1 MKAIVQDRYGSPRHL
16 RLAEVEVPA
25 LDEDRALIRVRAAS
39 VNSQDWRRV
48 RGEPVLIRAAEG
60 WRRPRNRL
68 LGTDAAGVVEAI
80 GANVEGLQVGDE
92 VMGFRTGAFGEY
104 VAGKMFVAKP
114 ANLTFEQAATLPV
127 AGGTAL
133 IAVRDKGMLRS
144 GLRVAINGAGGGVG
158 TFAVQIAK
166 ALGGEVTAI
175 TQTAN
180 LDLMTSLGADRT
192 VDYTR
197 TDFTRGPDR
206 YDLIVDISARPSL
219 GRQLRA
225 LAPGGR
231 LVRVG
236 AGRGHF
242 RPLADLAGAIVRS
255 RLLKQPIVTFLA
267 EVTKE
272 HLLTLKEMAES
283 GRLVPVIDRT
293 YPLSRVPAA
302 IAYASRQRTRGKIV
316 ISVP

>member
-1 MKAIVQDRYGSPRHL
+1 MKAIIQDRYGSPRHL
-16 RLAEVEVPA
+16 WLAEVEVPA

-80 GANVEGLQVGDE
+80 GPNVDGLQVGDE
-92 VMGFRTGAFGEY
+92 VMGFRAGAFGEY
-104 VAGKMFVAKP
+104 VAGKTFVPKP

-133 IAVRDKGMLRS
+133 IAVRDKGRLQA
-144 GLRVAINGAGGGVG
+144 GERVAINGAGGGVG
-158 TFAVQIAK
+158 TFAVQIAR

-175 TQTAN
+175 TGTAQ
-180 LDLMTSLGADRT
+180 LDLVESLGADHLI
-192 VDYTR
+192 DYVR
-197 TDFTRGPDR
+197 TDFIEAPDR

-236 AGRGHF
+236 ARPGHF

-255 RLLKQPIVTFLA
+255 RLLKQPVVTFLA
-267 EVTKE
+267 DVTKD
-272 HLLTLKEMAES
+272 HLLTLKELAES

-293 YPLSRVPAA
+293 YPLSAVPAA

-316 ISVP
+316 ITLP

>member
-16 RLAEVEVPA
+16 RL
-25 LDEDRALIRVRAAS
+25 LDTEIPPLEDDRVLIRVRAAS

-48 RGEPVLIRAAEG
+48 RGEPVLIRTMEG
-60 WRRPRNRL
+60 WRRPRNPF
-68 LGTDAAGVVEAI
+68 LGTDAAGVVEAV
-80 GANVEGLQVGDE
+80 GKHVEGLQVGDE

-133 IAVRDKGMLRS
+133 IAVRDKGMLRP
-144 GLRVAINGAGGGVG
+144 GQRVAVNGAGGGVG

-180 LDLMTSLGADRT
+180 LDLMKSLGADRI

-225 LAPGGR
+225 PVPGGR

-293 YPLSRVPAA
+293 YPLSDVPAA

>member
-1 MKAIVQDRYGSPRHL
+1 
-16 RLAEVEVPA
+16 
-25 LDEDRALIRVRAAS
+25 
-39 VNSQDWRRV
+39 
-48 RGEPVLIRAAEG
+48 
-60 WRRPRNRL
+60 
-68 LGTDAAGVVEAI
+68 VVEAI
-80 GANVEGLQVGDE
+80 GPNVDGLQVGDE
-92 VMGFRTGAFGEY
+92 VMGFRAGAFGEY
-104 VAGKMFVAKP
+104 VAGKTFVPKP

-133 IAVRDKGMLRS
+133 IAVRDKGRLQA
-144 GLRVAINGAGGGVG
+144 GERVAINGAGGGVG
-158 TFAVQIAK
+158 TFAVQIAR

-175 TQTAN
+175 TGTAQ
-180 LDLMTSLGADRT
+180 LDLVESLGADHLI
-192 VDYTR
+192 DYVR
-197 TDFTRGPDR
+197 TDFIEAPDR

-236 AGRGHF
+236 ARPGHF

-255 RLLKQPIVTFLA
+255 RLLKQPVVTFLA
-267 EVTKE
+267 DVTKD
-272 HLLTLKEMAES
+272 HLLTLKELAES

-293 YPLSRVPAA
+293 YPLSAVPAA

-316 ISVP
+316 ITLP